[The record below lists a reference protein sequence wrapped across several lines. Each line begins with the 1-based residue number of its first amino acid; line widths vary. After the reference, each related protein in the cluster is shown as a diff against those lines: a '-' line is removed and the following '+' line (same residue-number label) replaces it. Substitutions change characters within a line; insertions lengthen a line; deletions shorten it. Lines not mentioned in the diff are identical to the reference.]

1 MSDATSSN
9 RASTS
14 SEESIKVIPLTV
26 GAERTLP
33 ILSPT
38 GVSGSRV
45 STQLSFSDDIFAELS
60 EILIVGLASA
70 HSADDD
76 DTSATS
82 LKLAGATTPW
92 DDQLQ
97 QWATQLN
104 ASTSAGKVTVLPVPA
119 NCGATEV
126 LAVGLGAGADSADDA
141 EDDQLRTAAG
151 SVARTLVAKAKSH
164 ALSAIFAPAALGVA
178 AATEGLHLGGYEIPR
193 PAGGRT
199 SMSQSVTITL
209 PLADSTASE
218 DSDEANYRHAVI
230 SSEAVIAARDL
241 VNCPANLLYPE
252 SYAQQLQQLEQL
264 GVTVTV
270 LDEKQLA
277 DEGFGG
283 IISVGQGSTRPPRLV
298 KLDWAPE
305 STTRQVAFV
314 GKGITFD
321 TGGISIKPAS
331 NMENM
336 ISDMGGSAAVVAS
349 VAAAA
354 ALNIP
359 VHLTGWVALAENM
372 PDGGA
377 TRPGDVVTAYDGHT
391 IEVLN
396 TDAEGRMVLCDA
408 IARASEDKPDTIIDM
423 ATLTGAQMVALGL
436 RTFGIMG
443 DAAVREPL
451 ARLATESGEDGWP
464 MPIPAHL
471 KDDLKTPVADLRN
484 INNVRWGGMLYAA
497 AFLREFVGDDIEW
510 AHLDI
515 AGPAYNTKSA
525 YGYTPARATGVP
537 VRTLISFLEEIT
549 EEGVSK

>member
-9 RASTS
+9 RANTS

-60 EILIVGLASA
+60 GILIVGLASA
-70 HSADDD
+70 HSADD

-141 EDDQLRTAAG
+141 ADDQLRTAAG

-209 PLADSTASE
+209 PLVDSTASE
-218 DSDEANYRHAVI
+218 DFDEVNYHHAVI
-230 SSEAVIAARDL
+230 TSEAVIAARDL

-252 SYAQQLQQLEQL
+252 SYA
-264 GVTVTV
+264 
-270 LDEKQLA
+270 
-277 DEGFGG
+277 
-283 IISVGQGSTRPPRLV
+283 
-298 KLDWAPE
+298 
-305 STTRQVAFV
+305 
-314 GKGITFD
+314 
-321 TGGISIKPAS
+321 
-331 NMENM
+331 
-336 ISDMGGSAAVVAS
+336 
-349 VAAAA
+349 
-354 ALNIP
+354 
-359 VHLTGWVALAENM
+359 
-372 PDGGA
+372 
-377 TRPGDVVTAYDGHT
+377 
-391 IEVLN
+391 
-396 TDAEGRMVLCDA
+396 
-408 IARASEDKPDTIIDM
+408 
-423 ATLTGAQMVALGL
+423 
-436 RTFGIMG
+436 
-443 DAAVREPL
+443 
-451 ARLATESGEDGWP
+451 
-464 MPIPAHL
+464 
-471 KDDLKTPVADLRN
+471 
-484 INNVRWGGMLYAA
+484 
-497 AFLREFVGDDIEW
+497 
-510 AHLDI
+510 
-515 AGPAYNTKSA
+515 
-525 YGYTPARATGVP
+525 
-537 VRTLISFLEEIT
+537 
-549 EEGVSK
+549 

>member
-1 MSDATSSN
+1 M
-9 RASTS
+9 
-14 SEESIKVIPLTV
+14 
-26 GAERTLP
+26 
-33 ILSPT
+33 
-38 GVSGSRV
+38 
-45 STQLSFSDDIFAELS
+45 
-60 EILIVGLASA
+60 
-70 HSADDD
+70 
-76 DTSATS
+76 
-82 LKLAGATTPW
+82 
-92 DDQLQ
+92 
-97 QWATQLN
+97 
-104 ASTSAGKVTVLPVPA
+104 LPVPA

-141 EDDQLRTAAG
+141 ADDQLRTAAG

-391 IEVLN
+391 IEVQFHALAGDGA
-396 TDAEGRMVLCDA
+396 TDLHHDATAGEVENVEALDERHDEDAAAHDHLLCAQVSGD
-408 IARASEDKPDTIIDM
+408 
-423 ATLTGAQMVALGL
+423 LTGLWIGDGL
-436 RTFGIMG
+436 
-443 DAAVREPL
+443 PL
-451 ARLATESGEDGWP
+451 LA
-464 MPIPAHL
+464 
-471 KDDLKTPVADLRN
+471 
-484 INNVRWGGMLYAA
+484 
-497 AFLREFVGDDIEW
+497 GDDVGLVG
-510 AHLDI
+510 ARHLVA
-515 AGPAYNTKSA
+515 AGDQPD
-525 YGYTPARATGVP
+525 
-537 VRTLISFLEEIT
+537 EEDDEQYCST
-549 EEGVSK
+549 NPHYQGW